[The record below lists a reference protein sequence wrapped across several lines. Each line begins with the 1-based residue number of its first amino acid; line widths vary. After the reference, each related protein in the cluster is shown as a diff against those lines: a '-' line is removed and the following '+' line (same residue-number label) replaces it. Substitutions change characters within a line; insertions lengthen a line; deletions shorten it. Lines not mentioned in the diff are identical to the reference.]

1 MGKPW
6 KINYKGLSV
15 HIYVTLWGA
24 VEDFDGCHGYQPHKL
39 GYGAPITLDI
49 YIYTDRLRDRIF
61 FTTRHASEKIT
72 IGLPLGKNTTR

>member
-1 MGKPW
+1 MGKPR

-49 YIYTDRLRDRIF
+49 YKYRPPER
-61 FTTRHASEKIT
+61 
-72 IGLPLGKNTTR
+72 